1 MFGEPYPAPRYEHI
15 ENRAAMALATYFSRV
30 RGRCGICCN
39 ASRLHMVMMMVTV
52 LVMLAF
58 LLLLVVIL
66 MLLLVNWMLSLRGGA
81 VVGLCSAL
89 GAREMVLSLGAPP
102 RQQSMLLT
110 YTSYGGREL
119 VPQEHIFLLDLKFPQ
134 PPPSSSVP
142 AL

>member
-1 MFGEPYPAPRYEHI
+1 
-15 ENRAAMALATYFSRV
+15 
-30 RGRCGICCN
+30 
-39 ASRLHMVMMMVTV
+39 MVMMVMVTV
-52 LVMLAF
+52 LMMLAF

-66 MLLLVNWMLSLRGGA
+66 MLLVVNLMLSLRGGA

-89 GAREMVLSLGAPP
+89 GAREMMLSLGVSP
-102 RQQSMLLT
+102 RQQSMLFT

-119 VPQEHIFLLDLKFPQ
+119 VPQDHIFVDLKFPP

>member
-1 MFGEPYPAPRYEHI
+1 MI
-15 ENRAAMALATYFSRV
+15 
-30 RGRCGICCN
+30 
-39 ASRLHMVMMMVTV
+39 MMMVTV

-58 LLLLVVIL
+58 LLLLVVNL
-66 MLLLVNWMLSLRGGA
+66 MSPRGGA

-89 GAREMVLSLGAPP
+89 GAREMMLSLGVPP
-102 RQQSMLLT
+102 RQQSMLFT

-119 VPQEHIFLLDLKFPQ
+119 VPQEHIFILDLKFPQ